1 MTEPPY
7 PDEPREFL
15 LRQQS
20 VERDDAVQTG
30 EGMEFSSDGVY
41 WAAPAILDRLTK
53 EAQRDDAM
61 FDDDSVTAEL
71 HRRIE
76 SVFGHEADVFTVITG
91 SAANG
96 LALAALT
103 PPYGAVLAHW
113 DAHIHTDECGAPEMF
128 TGGAKVLSLPG
139 EHGKINPESL
149 DEYLTHARF
158 GVTHSSQ
165 PKVLSLTQA
174 TEAGTVYSVSELT
187 ALCTRAKSAGLR
199 VQMDGARIANAIATL
214 GCSPADIT
222 WKAGVDILCFGGTK
236 NGAIAADA
244 VVVFDKSLSETV
256 RYMRKRSG
264 HFVAKTRFFAAQL
277 DTYLTDDLWL
287 RHARHANAMAAKLA
301 SGLTRHP
308 SIQQVHPVEANEV
321 FVTLPDDLLEQ
332 LQSAGVRLYANWRAS
347 PLRHHRFVT
356 SYYTTDRDIDA
367 VLALVERWAIE
378 RGASLGGL
386 RA

>member
-1 MTEPPY
+1 
-7 PDEPREFL
+7 
-15 LRQQS
+15 
-20 VERDDAVQTG
+20 
-30 EGMEFSSDGVY
+30 MEFSSDGVS
-41 WAAPAILDRLTK
+41 WAAPEILDRLAK
-53 EAQRDDAM
+53 EAHREDGM
-61 FDDDSVTAEL
+61 FDDDNATADL
-71 HRRIE
+71 HRRVE
-76 SVFGHEADVFTVITG
+76 SVFGHEADIFTVITG

-128 TGGAKVLSLPG
+128 TGGAKLLSLAG
-139 EHGKINPESL
+139 EHGKIDASAL

-158 GVTHSSQ
+158 GITHSSQ

-174 TEAGTVYSVSELT
+174 TESGTVYSVAELT
-187 ALCTRAKSAGLR
+187 ALSKRAKSAGLR
-199 VQMDGARIANAIATL
+199 VHMDGARIANAIAAL
-214 GCSPADIT
+214 GCTPADIT

-277 DTYLTDDLWL
+277 DTYLADDLWL

-301 SGLTRHP
+301 SGLTRYP
-308 SIQQVHPVEANEV
+308 NIRQVHPVEANEV
-321 FVTLPDDLLEQ
+321 FVTLPDDLLQ
-332 LQSAGVRLYANWRAS
+332 RLQAAGVRLYPNWRAA

-356 SYYTTDRDIDA
+356 SYYTTDKEIDA
-367 VLALVERWAIE
+367 VLQLVEQWSVKA
-378 RGASLGGL
+378 GPSLDSL